1 MKPTACAY
9 IRVSREKEDG
19 ISPEQQKEKA
29 ELQAKLL
36 GLDLVQVYQDLDIS
50 GRSDNRDAFQE
61 MINDIKKNKY
71 TACLVYKLDRF
82 CRNVSD
88 FHHYVRILESHG
100 CRLISISQNIDTST
114 PVGRLLRNILAD
126 FAQFES
132 EMIGERIRDNKVAN
146 ARRGRWNGG
155 HAPYGY
161 KVVEKRLVINE
172 EEAAVVRLIYNLRA
186 HGWGILA
193 ITKELN
199 ARGYKARRG
208 TTWGVHWSESTIKYM
223 LRNRVYIGEL
233 VYGKEVVPDAVPAIV
248 DKDIFQKAQTVG
260 RLPSRSQATAH
271 LLSGLLYCG
280 DCGKISFQVSYNGPN
295 LVRRYTCRTKRWKNH
310 AACSSPLL
318 DADSLETAVTSQ
330 IFALA
335 KDPANL
341 ESETLKQLYEYK
353 KSKRV
358 TLKDIARVQKELE
371 RVQRTMRRLFSDYY
385 DAGII
390 TREQFV
396 AKNDEYIQQEAAL
409 KATLESF
416 GQVDRQIEAYE
427 NDIEVFK
434 ANLMQL
440 NENWAYLPPEE
451 KRMAVRSLVR
461 EIVVNPD
468 DIEIDFF
475 LFKQKVHPSRKSR
488 GTLYF

>member
-1 MKPTACAY
+1 MTPIACAY

-19 ISPEQQKEKA
+19 VSPEQQKEKA

-36 GLDLVQVYQDLDIS
+36 GLDLVHIYQDLDIS
-50 GRSDNRDAFQE
+50 GRSDKRPAFQD
-61 MINDIKKNKY
+61 MIADIKKNEYK
-71 TACLVYKLDRF
+71 ACLVYKLDRF
-82 CRNVSD
+82 CRNVKD
-88 FHHYVRILESHG
+88 FHYYAEILESHG

-132 EMIGERIRDNKVAN
+132 EMIGERIRDNKAAN
-146 ARRGRWNGG
+146 AKRGRWNGG

-161 KVVEKRLVINE
+161 EVINKQLVVKE
-172 EEAAVVRLIYNLRA
+172 GEAEVVRLVFDLRA
-186 HGWGILA
+186 QGWGILA

-199 ARGYKARRG
+199 GRGLIARRG
-208 TTWGVHWSESTIKYM
+208 TTWGVPWSESTVKYM

-233 VYGKEVVPDAVPAIV
+233 VWGGEVVPNAFPAIV
-248 DKDIFQKAQTVG
+248 DPATFEKAQTAG
-260 RLPSRSQATAH
+260 QLPSRSQSTSH
-271 LLSGLLYCG
+271 LLSGLLMCS
-280 DCGKISFQVSYNGPN
+280 DCGRISFQVSYNGPN
-295 LVRRYTCRTKRWKNH
+295 LVRRYTCRSKRWKNH
-310 AACSSPLL
+310 AACTSPLL

-341 ESETLKQLYEYK
+341 ENATLKQLYEYK
-353 KSKRV
+353 KNKKV
-358 TLKDIARVQKELE
+358 TSKDIARVQKELD
-371 RVQRTMRRLFSDYY
+371 RVQSTMRRLFSDYY
-385 DAGII
+385 DAQII

-396 AKNDEYIQQEAAL
+396 AKNEEYLKQEAAL
-409 KATLESF
+409 KAKLESF
-416 GQVDRQIEAYE
+416 GQVDRQLEAYE

-451 KRMAVRSLVR
+451 KRMAVRSLIR
-461 EIVVNPD
+461 EITVTPD

-475 LFKQKVHPSRKSR
+475 LFKQKVPPSRKSR

>member
-1 MKPTACAY
+1 MKPAACAY

-19 ISPEQQKEKA
+19 VSPEQQKEKA

-36 GLDLVQVYQDLDIS
+36 GLDLVKVYQDLDIS
-50 GRSDNRDAFQE
+50 GRSDNRAAFQE

-88 FHHYVRILESHG
+88 FHHYTKILESHG

-146 ARRGRWNGG
+146 AKRGRWNGG

-172 EEAAVVRLIYNLRA
+172 EEAVVVRLIFNLRA
-186 HGWGILA
+186 QGWGILA

-199 ARGYKARRG
+199 VRGYKARRG
-208 TTWGVHWSESTIKYM
+208 TTWGVPWSESTIKYM
-223 LRNRVYIGEL
+223 LSNRIYIGDL
-233 VYGKEVVPDAVPAIV
+233 VYADEVVPDAVPAII
-248 DKDIFQKAQTVG
+248 DKNTFEKAQSVG
-260 RLPSRSQATAH
+260 QLPSRSQSTSH
-271 LLSGLLYCG
+271 LLSGLLYCS

-318 DADSLETAVTSQ
+318 DADSLEAVVTSQ
-330 IFALA
+330 IYALA

-341 ESETLKQLYEYK
+341 ESATLQQLYEYR
-353 KSKRV
+353 KSKKV
-358 TLKDIARVQKELE
+358 TLKDIARVQKELD
-371 RVQRTMRRLFSDYY
+371 RVQSAMRRLFSDYY
-385 DAGII
+385 DARII
-390 TREQFV
+390 TREQFI
-396 AKNDEYIQQEAAL
+396 AKNEEYLKQEATL
-409 KATLESF
+409 KAKLESF

-427 NDIEVFK
+427 NDIEAFK
-434 ANLMQL
+434 ANLIQL
-440 NENWAYLPPEE
+440 KENWSYLSAEE
-451 KRMAVRSLVR
+451 RRMAVRSLVR
-461 EIVVNPD
+461 EIVVNPEG
-468 DIEIDFF
+468 IEIDFF
-475 LFKQKVHPSRKSR
+475 LFKQKVPPSRKSR